1 VDNCSIKVYNRK
13 IMKGYVQ
20 IYTGEGKGKTTAAL
34 GLALR
39 AAGADYKVFVGQFIK
54 SGDYSEI
61 MALGRF
67 NDLVTVEQYGQGRFI
82 KGKPSDNDK
91 LMAQHGLK
99 RLKKIISSGDYQVV
113 IIDEGNV
120 AVTCEL
126 ISQEDL
132 LELIDIRHSDTELII
147 TGRGATPEV
156 IARADLVT
164 EMVPVKHY
172 YKAGVNARVG
182 IEK

>member
-1 VDNCSIKVYNRK
+1 
-13 IMKGYVQ
+13 MKGYVQ

-39 AAGADYKVFVGQFIK
+39 ATGADYKVFIGQFIK
-54 SGDYSEI
+54 SGNYSEI
-61 MALGRF
+61 RALGRLS
-67 NDLVTVEQYGQGRFI
+67 DLVTVEQYGQGRFI
-82 KGKPSDNDK
+82 KGQPSDKDK
-91 LMAQHGLK
+91 LMARNGLH
-99 RLKKIISSGDYQVV
+99 RLKKIVSSGDYQVV

-120 AVTCEL
+120 AVTCKL
-126 ISQEDL
+126 ISHENL
-132 LELIDIRHSDTELII
+132 LDLIDAKHPDTELII

-156 IARADLVT
+156 MARADLVT

-172 YKAGVNARVG
+172 YQAGVSARVG